1 MSSLWRTAVRP
12 RERERAIATIDDYIS
27 LVSTAPYGYGS
38 LSAPMQNVTGTMA
51 KQYVDSVPN
60 DLEGYAR
67 SLFAASDVVFSV
79 MDVRLK
85 VFSATRFQWQRL
97 NNGRPS
103 EMFGNQAL
111 QLLETPFFGGTT
123 QDLLGRI
130 IQDADLAGNAYRVVI
145 DNEIVRLRPDWVQIV
160 MTPRI
165 HEGAQAG
172 WIKLGY
178 LYWEWGVGSG
188 DPVPFLLDEVSHFA
202 PIPDPLHP
210 FRGMSWLTPVIRE
223 VQNDKGMNLH
233 KKSFLENAATPNL
246 SVSLAKEVRP
256 ESFKRFVEEMNVG
269 HRGAENAYKTL
280 YLGGGADVKVIGADF
295 QAMDFSNVQGHGET
309 RIAAAGG
316 VPPIIAGFS
325 EGLSSATYSNYG
337 QARRRFADATMHP
350 LWQNVAG
357 SLAPLMPTMPPG
369 VRLWYDSRDVPFLR
383 EDRKDAVAIT
393 AQQASTIRQLIET
406 GYEPD
411 SVIRAV
417 TSEDFGLLLG
427 KHSGL
432 TSVQL
437 QPPTD
442 DPNAAPTA
450 PGDLTVPGKA
460 ANPAQIAGGG
470 QKPVANTK

>member
-1 MSSLWRTAVRP
+1 MSSLWRTITRP
-12 RERERAIATIDDYIS
+12 RERERAIGTVDDYIGA
-27 LVSTAPYGYGS
+27 VSNIPYGYSG
-38 LSAPMQNVTGTMA
+38 LSAPPQALTGTYQ

-67 SLFAASDVVFSV
+67 ALFAASDAVFSV

-85 VFSATRFQWQRL
+85 VFSATRFQWQRI

-103 EMFGNQAL
+103 EMFGNQSL
-111 QLLETPFFGGTT
+111 RLLEEPFFGGTT

-130 IQDADLAGNAYRVVI
+130 IQDVDLAGNAYRCVI
-145 DNEIVRLRPDWVQIV
+145 DNEIIRMRPDWVQIV
-160 MTPRI
+160 MTPRYY
-165 HEGAQAG
+165 ENAQVG

-178 LYWEWGVGSG
+178 LYWENGVGNG
-188 DPVPFLLDEVSHFA
+188 DPAPFLVNEVAHYA

-223 VQNDKGMNLH
+223 VQNDKSMNLH
-233 KKSFLENAATPNL
+233 KKAFFENAATPNL

-256 ESFKRFVEEMNVG
+256 ESFARFVEEMNLGYKGV
-269 HRGAENAYKTL
+269 ENAYKTL
-280 YLGGGADVKVIGADF
+280 YLGGGADVKVIGTDF
-295 QAMDFSNVQGHGET
+295 QQLDFSNVQGHGET

-325 EGLSSATYSNYG
+325 EGLASATYSNYG

-357 SLAPLMPTMPPG
+357 SLAPLIPKPLG
-369 VRLWYDSRDVPFLR
+369 DRNGAVRLWYDSRDVPFLR

-442 DPNAAPTA
+442 PNATLS
-450 PGDLTVPGKA
+450 GDLVVPEGV
-460 ANPAQIAGGG
+460 PA
-470 QKPVANTK
+470 